1 MDISFKTNDDLYTQ
15 PPVKGSNSRAAMWW
29 LFLLLI
35 VCAAVVLWLRQ
46 DQSQLAES
54 SAPSSIPQREP
65 EGLRTAQPI
74 PSQPQASAPV
84 HPPNTVLP
92 QKVENT
98 QHPAVAPSSTEA
110 EVTPQPSSSKERS
123 AVVLPVAVEQP
134 ASKLKEKLPVVPSV
148 ERPIAVQLQKGTDSL
163 QMLLHLPLD
172 ERNQTLRTAASS
184 QAEIDILVE
193 ALDDAGG
200 RIGRARVMALR
211 EDAASDPIAV
221 LEFIRMPELG
231 ALVLLANAR
240 LSPKAKLMLVL
251 DGGVKVEYMFSIGD

>member
-1 MDISFKTNDDLYTQ
+1 MDISFKTNDDLYTP
-15 PPVKGSNSRAAMWW
+15 PPVKGPKRRAAMWC

-35 VCAAVVLWLRQ
+35 VCAAVVLWLRR

-54 SAPSSIPQREP
+54 SVPSAIPQREP
-65 EGLRTAQPI
+65 EGMQTAQPI
-74 PSQPQASAPV
+74 PSQPQASAPA
-84 HPPNTVLP
+84 HSPNTVLP
-92 QKVENT
+92 QKVEST
-98 QHPAVAPSSTEA
+98 QHPAVSPNSSEP
-110 EVTPQPSSSKERS
+110 EVTPQPSSPMEQP
-123 AVVLPVAVEQP
+123 ADVLPVAVEQP
-134 ASKLKEKLPVVPSV
+134 ASKLKEKLPAVPPV

-163 QMLLHLPLD
+163 QMLLHLPRD

-240 LSPKAKLMLVL
+240 LSHTAKLVIVL
-251 DGGVKVEYMFSIGD
+251 DGGAKLEYRF